1 MRILQYNNIKKI
13 LMVILAAT
21 YKDVNSVA
29 ANSSLLSMTTN
40 DTHKVITTKHGDEI
54 VTTVLTPTST
64 QHVLKDLKGQL
75 LADSTI
81 HHSNGSQSTTILNN
95 DGGKITRHTQK
106 NSSEIT
112 ITYTDK
118 NGHTYIK
125 DTKYANDTIV
135 RSFGNGTTIEDT
147 DGVITRTDPNQTQV
161 TYPNG
166 TKIITTSEVII
177 MRQPDGT
184 EITQFLKNGTIIEKD
199 PDGGR
204 IVRAGDNTI
213 ITYDSDS
220 STVNITDKTWDLLL
234 GEEDEPPR
242 DEL

>member
-21 YKDVNSVA
+21 YKGVNSVA
-29 ANSSLLSMTTN
+29 ANYTLISMTTN
-40 DTHKVITTKHGDEI
+40 ETHKVITTKHGDEI
-54 VTTVLTPTST
+54 MTTVITPNYT
-64 QHVLKDLKGQL
+64 QRTLRDLEEKF
-75 LADSTI
+75 LADTTI
-81 HHSNGSQSTTILNN
+81 DSNGSKRTIILNN
-95 DGGKITRHTQK
+95 DGGKITRYTQK